1 MLTNLSE
8 KCYIKGILHLK
19 INHIFWAATDGLFSS
34 DVLFIISVCLVVGGR
49 GGWIKIFLQKKLFLE

>member
-1 MLTNLSE
+1 MEMLTNVSE

-34 DVLFIISVCLVVGGR
+34 DVLFIISVCLVVGG
-49 GGWIKIFLQKKLFLE
+49 GWIKIFLHKKLFLE